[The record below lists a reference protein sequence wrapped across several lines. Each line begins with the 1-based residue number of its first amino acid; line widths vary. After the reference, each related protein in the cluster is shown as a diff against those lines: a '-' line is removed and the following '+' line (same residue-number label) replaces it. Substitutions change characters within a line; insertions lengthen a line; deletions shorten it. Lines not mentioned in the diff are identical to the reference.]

1 MTDDFFNS
9 LQGKAEIKDPKGS
22 IRRKYQ
28 TRLRNLAE
36 TLDDFIAHAEQRL
49 DAAQAGKIHKRAE
62 TQSLLEHCRALR
74 TTIPV
79 VSSVDE
85 ELSPE
90 AYRNLC
96 DIFGL
101 DPDLPEEP
109 PK

>member
-1 MTDDFFNS
+1 MSDDLFNS
-9 LQGKAEIKDPKGS
+9 IQGKVKVKDPKGS

-28 TRLRNLAE
+28 TRLRNLAA

-49 DAAQAGKIHKRAE
+49 DAAKAGKIHNRAE
-62 TQSLLEHCRALR
+62 TEDLLENCRALR
-74 TTIPV
+74 AAVPV
-79 VSSVDE
+79 VSLADE